1 MDYMKHRMD
10 ERVARL
16 NDKCTEYRLNE
27 PSEWEPLLCCTSGR
41 NLMSS
46 VHFPFSEQHYK
57 PKAWEYLINREYH
70 LVWCNVF
77 KAASTS
83 WMYNFNLLA
92 GYSPEFL
99 KKTKDVPLQLAR
111 QKYPRPSVDAVS
123 S

>member
-1 MDYMKHRMD
+1 MFYNTPFTKSS
-10 ERVARL
+10 
-16 NDKCTEYRLNE
+16 TEQN
-27 PSEWEPLLCCTSGR
+27 
-41 NLMSS
+41 
-46 VHFPFSEQHYK
+46 YK

-92 GYSPEFL
+92 GYTPEFL

-111 QKYPRPSVDAVS
+111 QRYPRPSVDAVS
-123 S
+123 MELDSSAE